1 MTPRYRLTGVAK
13 YYGDK
18 IALELESLT
27 ILPGR
32 IYVLTGDNGSG
43 KSTLLSILAFLSR
56 PERGEVEFDGKL
68 VEWKNAELQLLRRQ
82 VTLLHQSPYLFTG
95 TVFGNIAYG
104 LKLRGQ
110 KDDALKQRVAEAL
123 ALVRLAG
130 FETRNVRQL
139 SGGEA
144 RRVALARA
152 LALQPVVLLFDEPLA
167 NLDRISAEVV
177 DGIITTLPS
186 QGTTVV
192 VATHDPQQ
200 AGRLGGDTI
209 RLADNKLDRLP
220 TGHSMEISRK
230 LGTLMP
236 TFAEARTLILNNV
249 SVLGAESVAI
259 PGRSGSCHCRRCV
272 APQNMP
278 SYDSSAMD
286 GYAVRES
293 DCREPARLRLTGYV
307 PAGGEAT
314 TPVEPGCAVKIMTGA
329 PIPALCDAIVPI
341 EETAEADGY
350 VLIKAKVKLHQH
362 MRFTGEDV
370 KAGEVVIASGA
381 IIRPPEISMLAPVTG
396 VPSASIA
403 GRKWRSFLTGDE
415 LLELGEALTAGKVI
429 NSNAYSLAASIKE
442 IGAIPVFLESPG
454 TIAKVTAKR

>member
-1 MTPRYRLTGVAK
+1 MTPRYRLTDVAK

-56 PERGEVEFDGKL
+56 PERGEIEFDGKL
-68 VEWKNAELQLLRRQ
+68 VEWKNAELQHLRRQ

-95 TVFGNIAYG
+95 TVFGNLAYG

-110 KDDALKQRVAEAL
+110 NDDAIKQRVAEAL
-123 ALVRLAG
+123 ALVRLVG
-130 FETRNVRQL
+130 FESRNVRQL

-177 DGIITTLPS
+177 DEIITTLPS

-192 VATHDPQQ
+192 VATHDLQQ

-220 TGHSMEISRK
+220 TGHCMKSR
-230 LGTLMP
+230 G
-236 TFAEARTLILNNV
+236 N
-249 SVLGAESVAI
+249 
-259 PGRSGSCHCRRCV
+259 
-272 APQNMP
+272 Q
-278 SYDSSAMD
+278 
-286 GYAVRES
+286 
-293 DCREPARLRLTGYV
+293 
-307 PAGGEAT
+307 
-314 TPVEPGCAVKIMTGA
+314 
-329 PIPALCDAIVPI
+329 
-341 EETAEADGY
+341 
-350 VLIKAKVKLHQH
+350 
-362 MRFTGEDV
+362 
-370 KAGEVVIASGA
+370 
-381 IIRPPEISMLAPVTG
+381 
-396 VPSASIA
+396 VPSC
-403 GRKWRSFLTGDE
+403 RPLPKH
-415 LLELGEALTAGKVI
+415 AL
-429 NSNAYSLAASIKE
+429 
-442 IGAIPVFLESPG
+442 
-454 TIAKVTAKR
+454 

>member
-43 KSTLLSILAFLSR
+43 KSTLMSILAFLSR
-56 PERGEVEFDGKL
+56 PDRGEVEFDGKL
-68 VEWKNAELQLLRRQ
+68 VEWRNAELQLLRRQ

-167 NLDRISAEVV
+167 NLDGISAEVV
-177 DGIITTLPS
+177 DEIITTLPS

-200 AGRLGGDTI
+200 AGRLRGVTI
-209 RLADNKLDRLP
+209 RLVDNRLDRSP
-220 TGHSMEISRK
+220 TE
-230 LGTLMP
+230 
-236 TFAEARTLILNNV
+236 
-249 SVLGAESVAI
+249 
-259 PGRSGSCHCRRCV
+259 
-272 APQNMP
+272 QNME
-278 SYDSSAMD
+278 SS
-286 GYAVRES
+286 ES
-293 DCREPARLRLTGYV
+293 QV
-307 PAGGEAT
+307 
-314 TPVEPGCAVKIMTGA
+314 
-329 PIPALCDAIVPI
+329 
-341 EETAEADGY
+341 
-350 VLIKAKVKLHQH
+350 
-362 MRFTGEDV
+362 
-370 KAGEVVIASGA
+370 
-381 IIRPPEISMLAPVTG
+381 
-396 VPSASIA
+396 
-403 GRKWRSFLTGDE
+403 
-415 LLELGEALTAGKVI
+415 
-429 NSNAYSLAASIKE
+429 
-442 IGAIPVFLESPG
+442 
-454 TIAKVTAKR
+454 